1 MTRLSIFKVEDII
14 NLNDN
19 KLGIF
24 ALVDWAW

>member
-1 MTRLSIFKVEDII
+1 MTRLSKFKVEDMI